1 MKSRL
6 AAVQS
11 PIASISLSQ
20 MPFGSARGSPAP
32 HRPRRPGRH
41 QQLHQLRLCSGPTS
55 ATLAIHAEGAAQAP
69 RADGRRRTVDF
80 ARLGGEQRRQSSAQD
95 VTAAQCAQ
103 HHRDHSNTVLTL
115 HILTR
120 KTSIFAP
127 VKRDTLDTWV
137 ALEQIAMYSVVVVL
151 SLRNKFSFVTL
162 CLTVMSSEA
171 AIDSKLHYHRRLFR
185 ALICLGY
192 TLTNLL
198 T

>member
-1 MKSRL
+1 
-6 AAVQS
+6 
-11 PIASISLSQ
+11 
-20 MPFGSARGSPAP
+20 
-32 HRPRRPGRH
+32 
-41 QQLHQLRLCSGPTS
+41 
-55 ATLAIHAEGAAQAP
+55 LAIHAEGAAQAP

-103 HHRDHSNTVLTL
+103 HHRDHSNTTVLTL

-162 CLTVMSSEA
+162 CAALTVMSSEA
-171 AIDSKLHYHRRLFR
+171 AIDSKLASPTVHYHRRLFR